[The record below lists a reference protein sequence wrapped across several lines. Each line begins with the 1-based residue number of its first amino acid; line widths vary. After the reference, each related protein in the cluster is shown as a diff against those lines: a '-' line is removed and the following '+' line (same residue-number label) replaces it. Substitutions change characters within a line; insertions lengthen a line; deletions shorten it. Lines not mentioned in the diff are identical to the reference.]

1 MNLQLSETQ
10 RRIVQHGEGPLLVV
24 AGPGSGKTRVL
35 TERIR
40 RLLNE
45 DKGHFRILAL
55 TFTNK
60 AANEMKERL
69 SETPNIDRR
78 AFIGTLHSFCM
89 EVLANRGK
97 PVGIDKLP
105 NIFESYQDRKQVLLQ
120 AAMDDPYLRH
130 KLNIILDTKNQDRLL
145 NRWLDMISAAKNKLY
160 LPEMLDD
167 ETERQVYEA
176 YNNGLSVSDAIDF
189 DDLLLLTYRLFQE
202 RPKIADFY
210 RRQYRYI
217 CIDEGQDLN
226 EAQYQVIRALCGLE
240 HQNVM
245 IVGDKKQAIF
255 VWNGAN
261 PKYLDQFERDFG
273 AKKIFMN
280 DNFRSSQA
288 VVNAAKALAPEY
300 EVEGQL
306 PIVGSIKLIEGMDE
320 EQEARLVLDYI
331 QNLLNEGHQ
340 DIEDT
345 ITLERC
351 ALLGRNRYALSAVEV
366 ELNKRQW
373 PYYKQLSAQ
382 HESESNL
389 CQDFEIGL
397 RLLANPRDR
406 LHLSMLIKRWNMC
419 EDISDFDN
427 HVNDGLR
434 LLSALKKRVSDN
446 DQIAVLQALESMAWT
461 EQNFKFMKA
470 MKHLKDYAMN
480 KENLEER
487 ALIMEDTKTWRKHWD
502 YYLRS
507 QPGGHHT
514 LTSFLGQVA
523 LGTTQQPRQEG
534 LALLTVHSAKGLEF
548 DVVVVMGMAEGTFP
562 DYRAKDAAALEEEK
576 RDAFVAV
583 TRSKRLLAFSYPKT
597 KVMPWGSERK
607 QNPSRYLTIVGLV
620 KPENPRRPKPAK
632 IV

>member
-1 MNLQLSETQ
+1 MNIQLSKTQ
-10 RRIVQHGEGPLLVV
+10 CRIVQHGEGPLLVV

-60 AANEMKERL
+60 AANEMKDRL
-69 SETPNIDRR
+69 SETPNIDQR

-97 PVGIDKLP
+97 PVGIEKLP
-105 NIFESYQDRKQVLLQ
+105 SIFESYQDSKQVLSQ
-120 AAMDDPYLRH
+120 AVMEDPYLRH
-130 KLNIILDTKNQDRLL
+130 KLNIILDAKSQDRRL
-145 NRWLDMISAAKNKLY
+145 NSWLDMISAAKNNLY

-176 YNNGLSVSDAIDF
+176 YNNGLRVSGAVDF

-240 HQNVM
+240 HRNVM

-261 PKYLDQFERDFG
+261 PKYLDQFEQDFG

-280 DNFRSSQA
+280 DNFRSSQV
-288 VVNAAKALAPEY
+288 VVNVAKSLVSEY

-306 PIVGSIKLIEGMDE
+306 PIVGSIELIEGMDE
-320 EQEARLVLDYI
+320 QHEASLVLDYI
-331 QNLLNEGHQ
+331 QKLLNEGHR
-340 DIEDT
+340 DVEGP

-351 ALLGRNRYALSAVEV
+351 ALLGRNRYALSAVED

-382 HESESNL
+382 HESESDL
-389 CQDFEIGL
+389 IQDFEIGL
-397 RLLANPRDR
+397 RLVVNPFDR
-406 LHLSMLIKRWNMC
+406 LHLSMLLKRWNMR
-419 EDISDFDN
+419 EGISYFNQRAD
-427 HVNDGLR
+427 DGLS
-434 LLSALKKRVSDN
+434 LLSALKKRVSND
-446 DQIAVLQALESMAWT
+446 DQIAVIQAIESMEWT
-461 EQNFKFMKA
+461 EQNFKFINAIKY
-470 MKHLKDYAMN
+470 LDDYAN
-480 KENLEER
+480 NIINQDER
-487 ALIMEDTKTWRKHWD
+487 ALILEDIKIWQKHWD
-502 YYLRS
+502 YYLRL
-507 QPGGHHT
+507 QPGGSHT

-562 DYRAKDAAALEEEK
+562 DYRARNAAALEEEK

-597 KVMPWGSERK
+597 KVMPWGSKRK
-607 QNPSRYLTIVGLV
+607 QNPSIYLETVGLI
-620 KPENPRRPKPAK
+620 KHDKSKKTNAS
-632 IV
+632 

>member
-1 MNLQLSETQ
+1 MKLKLSETQ
-10 RRIVQHGEGPLLVV
+10 QRIVQHGEGPLLVV

-69 SETPNIDRR
+69 SEIPNIDKR

-89 EVLANRGK
+89 EVLANKGR
-97 PVGIDKLP
+97 PVGIDRLP
-105 NIFESYQDRKQVLLQ
+105 NVFESYQDRKQVLFQ
-120 AAMDDPYLRH
+120 AAMDNPYLRH
-130 KLNIILDTKNQDRLL
+130 KLEFILDIQSRDGLL
-145 NRWLDMISAAKNKLY
+145 NRWLDMISTAKNKLY
-160 LPEMLDD
+160 LPEMLDN
-167 ETERQVYEA
+167 ETDRQVYEA
-176 YNNGLSVSDAIDF
+176 YNSGLRTSYAIDF

-226 EAQYQVIRALCGLE
+226 EAQYQIICALCGSV
-240 HQNVM
+240 HRNVM
-245 IVGDKKQAIF
+245 IVGDAKQAIF

-261 PKYLDQFERDFG
+261 PKYLSQFVEDFE
-273 AKKIFMN
+273 AESIILS
-280 DNFRSSQA
+280 DNFRSSKA
-288 VVNAAKALAPEY
+288 VVNAAKSLEPDY
-300 EVEGQL
+300 NVEGQI
-306 PIVGSIKLIEGMDE
+306 PIEGSIELIVGMDE
-320 EQEARLVLDYI
+320 QHEARLVLDYI
-331 QNLLNEGHQ
+331 QRLINEGHR
-340 DIEDT
+340 DVEGP

-351 ALLGRNRYALSAVEV
+351 ALLSRNRYALSSVED

-382 HESESNL
+382 HESESDL
-389 CQDFEIGL
+389 VKDFEIGL

-406 LHLSMLIKRWNMC
+406 LHLSMLVKRWNIR
-419 EDISDFDN
+419 EDIIHFN
-427 HVNDGLR
+427 QHNNDGLS
-434 LLSALKKRVSDN
+434 LLYTLKSRVSKA
-446 DQIAVLQALESMAWT
+446 DQIAVINAIESMEWT
-461 EQNFKFMKA
+461 EQNFKFMNA
-470 MKHLKDYAMN
+470 LRSLDSYAN
-480 KENLEER
+480 NILVQDER
-487 ALIMEDTKTWRKHWD
+487 ALILEDIKTWQKHWN

-507 QPGGHHT
+507 QPGGYHT

-562 DYRAKDAAALEEEK
+562 DYRARNASALEEEK
-576 RDAFVAV
+576 RNAYVAV

-607 QNPSRYLTIVGLV
+607 QNPSIYLSTVGLV
-620 KPENPRRPKPAK
+620 EPDNPKKTNP
-632 IV
+632 